1 MAFQIP
7 QVNTVLVESKTQIPF
22 RESLINKKQTSSNST
37 IGAQKELPSTVDEVL
52 ENIERIGPVK
62 MSVPLY
68 KLNELKQIAV
78 YLGIPRISNAK
89 KEELS
94 NRILAFVNE
103 HKPKNRLP

>member
-7 QVNTVLVESKTQIPF
+7 QVKTILNESKTQIPL
-22 RESLINKKQTSSNST
+22 RESLINKNYGGANSGV
-37 IGAQKELPSTVDEVL
+37 GAQKELPSTVDEVL
-52 ENIERIGPVK
+52 ENIERIGPIK

-68 KLNELKQIAV
+68 KLNELKQIAT

-94 NRILAFVNE
+94 NRILAFINE
-103 HKPKNRLP
+103 HKPKSMLP